1 MPLNSAKTE
10 SSYYINNHMILS
22 EKSSWEDPQRN
33 TPNRETCQRDW
44 NKWYILKSNS
54 EPTEVYTAGKSVEFL
69 VNSFTIS
76 GHPLSLSLHP
86 KKWTPN
92 LLLMVNS
99 FLSQVEYVLW
109 LLILEQMRI
118 SQSFLLSFKPR
129 CRTWLVNTIRVKSSL
144 VQNPS
149 LPLSNRS
156 VAVPIAS
163 PSQKN
168 RWYPPQTLG

>member
-1 MPLNSAKTE
+1 MSLNSAKTQ

-22 EKSSWEDPQRN
+22 EKSSWEDPQQN
-33 TPNRETCQRDW
+33 TSHRETCQRDW
-44 NKWYILKSNS
+44 NKWYIFKSNS
-54 EPTEVYTAGKSVEFL
+54 ESTEVYTAAKSIEFL

-76 GHPLSLSLHP
+76 GHPLSSSLHTIMDSICE
-86 KKWTPN
+86 KICYLW
-92 LLLMVNS
+92 S
-99 FLSQVEYVLW
+99 IVEYVLW

-129 CRTWLVNTIRVKSSL
+129 CRTWLVNPIRVKTSL
-144 VQNPS
+144 VQNPF

-156 VAVPIAS
+156 GAVPIAS

-168 RWYPPQTLG
+168 RWSPPQTLG